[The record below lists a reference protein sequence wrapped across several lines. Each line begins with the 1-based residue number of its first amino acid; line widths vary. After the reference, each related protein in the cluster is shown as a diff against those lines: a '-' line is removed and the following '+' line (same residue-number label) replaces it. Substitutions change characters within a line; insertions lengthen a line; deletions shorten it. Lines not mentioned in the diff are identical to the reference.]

1 MWLGMNLPR
10 KNETFSLGASW
21 VTSVIFPGFL
31 GKSINI
37 WINDGNGS
45 LAGHHG
51 IISLVFWVRPLLFTH
66 SVWNTTNV
74 VSFQWFYFLKSSSL
88 YRFWGWKIC
97 SKKSFC
103 YHCLWKPWLLPK
115 LRNNMINNGGAPSFR
130 LIFFFGRKISFF
142 FFLREKKRLE
152 TKTLS

>member
-10 KNETFSLGASW
+10 KNEAFSLGESW

-66 SVWNTTNV
+66 SAWNTTNA
-74 VSFQWFYFLKSSSL
+74 VSFQWFYSLKSSSP

-97 SKKSFC
+97 SVLRKVSVVIAC
-103 YHCLWKPWLLPK
+103 ESHDWLPK
-115 LRNNMINNGGAPSFR
+115 LRNNMTSNGGVS
-130 LIFFFGRKISFF
+130 L
-142 FFLREKKRLE
+142 L
-152 TKTLS
+152 